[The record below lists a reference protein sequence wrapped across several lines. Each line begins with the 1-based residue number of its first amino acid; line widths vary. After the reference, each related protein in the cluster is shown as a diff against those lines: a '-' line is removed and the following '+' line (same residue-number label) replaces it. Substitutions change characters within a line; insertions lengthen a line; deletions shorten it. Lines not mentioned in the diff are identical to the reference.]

1 MRIGLDVM
9 GGDYAPAA
17 TIEGAILA
25 MKNLAGRA
33 DIVLIGD
40 SQIIEKLLIERGQ
53 KITDFK
59 IIHASDVI
67 EMGDHPARAFTQ
79 KSESSISVGFKL
91 LKEGS
96 IQAFAGAGNTGAMM
110 VGSVLSCG
118 TIEGVQRP
126 CIMSLIPKDSG
137 KNGVLLD
144 VGSNVDC
151 KPELLHQFAV
161 LGSMYAVNVLGIEN
175 PKIGLINIGEEPEK
189 GNQLA
194 QTSYALLSESHDI
207 NFIGNIE
214 GRDLFNAKADV
225 MVCDGFTGNV
235 ILKLA
240 EAFYWQYRKRKL
252 NDEYFDR
259 FNYENYGGTP
269 ILGINST
276 VIVGH
281 GISNSTAISN
291 MIKLAYEV
299 ESAGLTEKIKAVL
312 HDE

>member
-17 TIEGAILA
+17 TIDGAILA
-25 MKNLAGRA
+25 KKELAGNA
-33 DIVLIGD
+33 AIVLIGD
-40 SQIIEKLLIERGQ
+40 SNIIQRILLERGQ
-53 KITDFK
+53 NSNDFE
-59 IIHASDVI
+59 IIHAPDVI

-96 IQAFAGAGNTGAMM
+96 IHAFAGAGNTGAMM

-126 CIMSLIPKDSG
+126 CIMSLIPKESG
-137 KNGVLLD
+137 GNGVLLD
-144 VGSNVDC
+144 VGSNADC
-151 KPELLHQFAV
+151 KPELLLQFAV
-161 LGSMYAVNVLGIEN
+161 LGSMYAANVLGIES
-175 PKIGLINIGEEPEK
+175 PKIGLVNIGEEPEK

-194 QTSYALLSESHDI
+194 QASYTLLNDSHDI

-252 NDEYFDR
+252 SDEYFDR

-281 GISNSTAISN
+281 GISNATAICN
-291 MIKLAYEV
+291 MIKLAFEV
-299 ESAGLTEKIKAVL
+299 ENAGLTEKIKAVL